1 MGRHALHRAECFVT
15 QHRYRANLKPGRF
28 QKQLELV
35 LSVVTGLTAL
45 KSVKFEENEVRHFK
59 GGGGGRR
66 WGTNGLSLVSQSP
79 SRWLVEVRERERE
92 RNKILSLPF
101 TVLHKKEEEEGEYGR
116 RRRFAGSRSTTPDRH
131 YRRDEGKSVIALTR
145 SPRNGKKEAAS
156 LPQQYIGINLL
167 FFLKNITVIIFT
179 FICFV
184 YFIFVNSEWEG
195 VQVSTTIGNVVPRG
209 TS

>member
-35 LSVVTGLTAL
+35 LSVITGLTAL
-45 KSVKFEENEVRHFK
+45 KSVKFEENEVRQFK

-66 WGTNGLSLVSQSP
+66 WGTNGLSLVSQSS

-167 FFLKNITVIIFT
+167 FLKKNITVIIFT

>member
-35 LSVVTGLTAL
+35 LSVITGLTAL
-45 KSVKFEENEVRHFK
+45 KSVKFEENEVRQFK

-66 WGTNGLSLVSQSP
+66 WGTNGLSLVSQSS
-79 SRWLVEVRERERE
+79 SRWLVEVRERERK
-92 RNKILSLPF
+92 KILSLPF

-167 FFLKNITVIIFT
+167 FLKKNITVIIFT

>member
-35 LSVVTGLTAL
+35 LSVITGLTAL
-45 KSVKFEENEVRHFK
+45 KSVKFEENEVRQFK

-79 SRWLVEVRERERE
+79 SRWLVEVRERERK
-92 RNKILSLPF
+92 KILSLPF

-167 FFLKNITVIIFT
+167 FLKKNITVIIFT